1 MLVHA
6 NRAPHPSV
14 ERDSASSGVYRIDI
28 DTDVITF
35 KPGLT
40 MRHPSIAL
48 AVFVTSL
55 LLAGCGSDTTAASP
69 QLTGEEG
76 LPQPDAA
83 GGSVTGMPNPGAPSV
98 PPPPSDHMTID
109 SEQPDGEFDDGG
121 FVTPT
126 VPENPPA
133 TSTTGSNGDIVNLP
147 PETMPTMPAPTPD
160 PVEVRI
166 APPAES

>member
-1 MLVHA
+1 MECIV
-6 NRAPHPSV
+6 
-14 ERDSASSGVYRIDI
+14 I

-35 KPGLT
+35 KIGLT
-40 MRHPSIAL
+40 MRHLSIAL

-55 LLAGCGSDTTAASP
+55 LLAGCGSETSTASP
-69 QLTGEEG
+69 QIAGEEG

-98 PPPPSDHMTID
+98 LPPPADDLAID
-109 SEQPDGEFDDGG
+109 NGEVDVALGDGG
-121 FVTPT
+121 LLEPT

-133 TSTTGSNGDIVNLP
+133 TSSTGSKGEMIDLP